1 MEAFYFHHMLSYCL
15 FRTGYPTNIV
25 EYALPAAIS
34 RQEGI
39 IDGYMK
45 GMNIIIYNSTR
56 LLRAVNILAL
66 FTSFI
71 AFLVAVYSIAIRFF
85 SDHVVEGWT
94 TLMLTLSIFFIS
106 LFLILTILG
115 EYILRLVILNA
126 NAAAYHIVQERH
138 SSVMLD
144 MQALNVREESQGSH
158 NNKVQTGRDR

>member
-25 EYALPAAIS
+25 EYTLPAAIS

-85 SDHVVEGWT
+85 FRSCRRRLDHADAYLVH
-94 TLMLTLSIFFIS
+94 LLHQPFPYSYHP
-106 LFLILTILG
+106 G